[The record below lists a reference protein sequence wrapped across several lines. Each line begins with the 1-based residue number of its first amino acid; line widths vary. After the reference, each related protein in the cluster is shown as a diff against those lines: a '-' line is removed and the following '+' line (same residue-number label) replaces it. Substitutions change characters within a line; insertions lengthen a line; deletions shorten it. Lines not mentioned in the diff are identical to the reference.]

1 MHKKKK
7 YINKSM
13 YSIQGLRSVGNSLPK
28 TLDKILKKGGHNYSS
43 IINNWTEMV
52 GKKTSEICYPKSIKT
67 NKELKDGTLV
77 LNVSYGNQLDVEYSK
92 KDIVDKIN
100 SFFGYQFIKNIKTV
114 LIDEKIN
121 ISNKDPSVDIGNRKL
136 DKKID
141 SIDNLKLKKKFEK
154 LAKEFMKKNT

>member
-1 MHKKKK
+1 M
-7 YINKSM
+7 
-13 YSIQGLRSVGNSLPK
+13 
-28 TLDKILKKGGHNYSS
+28 
-43 IINNWTEMV
+43 
-52 GKKTSEICYPKSIKT
+52 
-67 NKELKDGTLV
+67 

>member
-1 MHKKKK
+1 
-7 YINKSM
+7 M